1 MEEKKEEKIITQ
13 KQEVANAKNDNPA
26 TAVSTVQPTSAAND
40 SAKTEAKPAKPAK
53 PVKKEEAI
61 ARGVSIRASKRHCM
75 YICNFIKG
83 KNTDQAIMELEQVV
97 KMKRAIPY
105 KGEVPHRRG
114 AMMSGRYPVNAAKIF
129 ITMLK
134 ALKGNIIVNGLDV
147 EKAKIVSGVSNW
159 ASRPQI
165 RSGGKSKRT
174 HVTLIA
180 REVETKA
187 KAQKKEAKK

>member
-1 MEEKKEEKIITQ
+1 MEQKTQTPKVEEKKVVSQ
-13 KQEVANAKNDNPA
+13 KQETVNVNNAPSPV
-26 TAVSTVQPTSAAND
+26 VSTASPSTDNKSETKVN
-40 SAKTEAKPAKPAK
+40 AKPAKPT
-53 PVKKEEAI
+53 KKEEAM
-61 ARGVSIRASKRHCM
+61 ARGDSIRASKRHCM

-83 KNTDQAIMELEQVV
+83 KTVDQSIMELEQVV

-105 KGEVPHRRG
+105 KGEVPHRKG

-134 ALKGNIIVNGLDV
+134 GLKGNILVNGMDLD
-147 EKAKIVSGVSNW
+147 KTRIVSGVSNW
-159 ASRPQI
+159 ASRPAK

-180 REVETKA
+180 KEVA
-187 KAQKKEAKK
+187 VSQKKEAKK